1 MGHSWSDPRSRDS
14 APERRAATLPSP
26 TARRIWRCSHLQL
39 SYNPEGLQRESSS
52 LLLNPKLPVDLRKAL
67 PPQRATEDGLFPMT
81 TYFEDYVLREDVLGN
96 VKHFSTQ
103 FS

>member
-39 SYNPEGLQRESSS
+39 WDIGIGLGDLVCICMRRVGSDCVEG
-52 LLLNPKLPVDLRKAL
+52 
-67 PPQRATEDGLFPMT
+67 
-81 TYFEDYVLREDVLGN
+81 TYDRVRCVRW
-96 VKHFSTQ
+96 
-103 FS
+103 